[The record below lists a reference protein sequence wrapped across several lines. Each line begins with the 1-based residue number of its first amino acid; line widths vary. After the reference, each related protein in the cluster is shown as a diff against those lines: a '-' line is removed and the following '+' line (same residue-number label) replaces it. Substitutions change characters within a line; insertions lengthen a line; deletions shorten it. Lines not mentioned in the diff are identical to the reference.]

1 MASKDER
8 GFAALLI
15 ASGIVVTIDEIQ
27 RGELAPS
34 RYFGLVAAFLM
45 LSLLSQFQP
54 ELARGFAWL
63 LFLALLL
70 QRGPRVLNSVSR
82 KAREVR

>member
-15 ASGIVVTIDEIQ
+15 ASGIVITVDEIQ
-27 RGELAPS
+27 RGTVTPS
-34 RYFGLVAAFLM
+34 RYFGVVAAFLM

-70 QRGPRVLNSVSR
+70 QRGPRVLDSVSR
-82 KAREVR
+82 KAGRA

>member
-1 MASKDER
+1 VATDEK
-8 GFAALLI
+8 GFAALLL
-15 ASGIVVTIDEIQ
+15 ASGIVVTVDEIQ
-27 RGELAPS
+27 KGELAPS

-70 QRGPRVLNSVSR
+70 TRGPRVLNSVSR
-82 KAREVR
+82 KARETA